1 MVSFRGCFCLLILW
15 GSMSLQPSSPWL
27 LATAEGD
34 EQKKAALRHRAII
47 KLEQDIKNKE
57 TGEVTAS
64 LEGKK
69 SNDKIKLNPFFPYS
83 VPINT
88 IFQVCAALP
97 LDGASFLTSGVGWL
111 VTGWPHRSDLS
122 SGAVAGRRCADHGA
136 VTARTRENPVSG

>member
-1 MVSFRGCFCLLILW
+1 
-15 GSMSLQPSSPWL
+15 MSLQPSSPWL

-88 IFQVCAALP
+88 VFQVCAARCPAPRWGFLP
-97 LDGASFLTSGVGWL
+97 DIRSWL
-111 VTGWPHRSDLS
+111 
-122 SGAVAGRRCADHGA
+122 
-136 VTARTRENPVSG
+136 ARDRMATPL